1 MQQRIIFLSGV
12 FLFFLCNPAVSFGA
26 SPGPAAEC
34 EQADREI
41 QTFHPSKPW
50 SFNIAVGTQYD
61 SNVVLNPDGNPLP
74 QGISRKA
81 DWREVADINAGYT
94 IIRNERVQWTV
105 GYNIYQSFQNAL
117 SDFNVTSQRV
127 DTTGLV
133 SATPYLKVG
142 LKYYFEYVLI
152 GGDNFNQAHS
162 VAPAMV
168 VSPWKRFPTVIEY
181 RYRDNDY
188 KDTDNFGGNAE
199 RSGSNKMVGLTQ
211 HIPILPTLKTYLGFS
226 QDEDD
231 TQRSYLN
238 YRGRKG
244 KAEIHYDLPKNV
256 LMTVKAEVYKRDF
269 KGADP
274 ELGKKRKDKFYA
286 VDVVFSKKIFKKL
299 GLTMNL
305 GYFYS
310 RNSSNADAFD
320 FSRSVT
326 SLFLNRSF

>member
-1 MQQRIIFLSGV
+1 MQRRIFFLSGLIL
-12 FLFFLCNPAVSFGA
+12 FLFCNPVLTNGA
-26 SPGPAAEC
+26 SPGAGDEC
-34 EQADREI
+34 QQADRDI
-41 QTFHPSKPW
+41 QAFQPSKPW
-50 SFNIAVGTQYD
+50 SFSVAVGTQYD

-81 DWREVADINAGYT
+81 DWREVADINAGYN
-94 IIRNERVQWTV
+94 IIKNEKFQWTV

-162 VAPAMV
+162 VAPAVV

-181 RYRDNDY
+181 RYKDNDY
-188 KDTDNFGGNAE
+188 RDTDNFGGNSD
-199 RSGSNKMVGLTQ
+199 RSGKNKMVGLTQ
-211 HIPILPTLKTYLGFS
+211 HIPMLPTLKTYLGFS

-244 KAEIHYDLPKNV
+244 KAEIHYDLPQNI
-256 LMTVKAEVYKRDF
+256 LMTVKAEIYKRDY
-269 KGADP
+269 KGTDP
-274 ELGKKRKDKFYA
+274 DLGKKRKDKLVA
-286 VDVVFSKKIFKKL
+286 VDLVLSRKVFKKL
-299 GLTMNL
+299 GITMNL

-310 RNSSNADAFD
+310 RNSSNSDAFD
-320 FSRSVT
+320 FKRSVT